1 VTSGVVTVLFMVIG
15 ATAAFVVARAL
26 TRPLDTLARA
36 TEAVAAGD
44 FSARVDLRRDDELGT
59 VGTAFN
65 VMAESLA
72 RSHRAL
78 EDKVRELEQANHLK
92 SEFLATVSHEL
103 RTPLNVIIGHAEM
116 LDDAVLGTVEHAEL
130 VATVRRYANLQLD
143 LVTSVLD
150 FERLA
155 AGGVTCR
162 AEPFEL
168 GPLVADVLALQ
179 TGRARPG
186 VLLQA
191 HVVPDCPILETDRIK
206 VHQVLR
212 NLVDNA
218 VKFTES
224 GRVVVE
230 AAPGPRDG
238 WLTIA
243 VTDTGPGVPAG
254 DLPHIFEPFHQVGPS
269 STRRTSGVGLGLSIV
284 QRLVGVLGGHVTV
297 SSEPG
302 CGSTFRVELPCRLP
316 DGAPRETAAG
326 VAPAISR
333 AA

>member
-1 VTSGVVTVLFMVIG
+1 MFVG
-15 ATAAFVVARAL
+15 AVAAFAVARAL
-26 TRPLDTLARA
+26 THPLATLARA
-36 TEAVAAGD
+36 TGAIAAGD

-78 EDKVRELEQANHLK
+78 EDKVRELERANHLK

-116 LDDAVLGTVEHAEL
+116 LDDAAPGTDEHAEL

-162 AEPFEL
+162 AESFEL

-179 TGRARPG
+179 AGRARPG
-186 VLLQA
+186 VQIQS
-191 HVVPDCPILETDRIK
+191 HVGWDCPTLDTDRIK
-206 VHQVLR
+206 LHQVLR

-230 AAPGPRDG
+230 AAPGPRAG
-238 WLTIA
+238 WLTIS

-254 DLPHIFEPFHQVGPS
+254 DLPHIFEPFHQLGPS

-284 QRLVGVLGGHVTV
+284 QQIVTVLGGEITV
-297 SSEPG
+297 SSEVG
-302 CGSTFRVELPCRLP
+302 WGSTFRVMLPGRLP
-316 DGAPRETAAG
+316 ESARSDAAAAPPSRQ
-326 VAPAISR
+326 R